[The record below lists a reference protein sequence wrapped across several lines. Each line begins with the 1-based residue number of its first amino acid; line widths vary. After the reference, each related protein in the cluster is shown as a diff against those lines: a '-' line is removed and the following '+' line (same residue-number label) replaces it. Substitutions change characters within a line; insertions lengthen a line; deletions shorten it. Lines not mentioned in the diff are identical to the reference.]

1 MTASSAERRDGALV
15 LCPLTG
21 YKEEFVKE
29 TDIAPKNATNKTA
42 LQRGPLITHFAYTVT
57 GAKYPE
63 RHKQNNDPAAWHLPA
78 RARSREAS

>member
-29 TDIAPKNATNKTA
+29 TDIAPKRHLAFVENLFMQWKAVN
-42 LQRGPLITHFAYTVT
+42 Q
-57 GAKYPE
+57 YP
-63 RHKQNNDPAAWHLPA
+63 H
-78 RARSREAS
+78 

>member
-29 TDIAPKNATNKTA
+29 TDIAPKHHLAFVANLF
-42 LQRGPLITHFAYTVT
+42 LQWQPFN
-57 GAKYPE
+57 
-63 RHKQNNDPAAWHLPA
+63 QDPH
-78 RARSREAS
+78 